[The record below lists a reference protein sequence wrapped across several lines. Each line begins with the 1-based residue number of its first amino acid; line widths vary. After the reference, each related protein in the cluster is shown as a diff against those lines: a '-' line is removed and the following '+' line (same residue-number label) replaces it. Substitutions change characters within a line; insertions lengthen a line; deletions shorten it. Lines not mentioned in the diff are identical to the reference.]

1 MGVQVWLC
9 QLAAGNNR
17 FENKRKNKFVFP
29 IARAVFLFFVLR
41 IFANVKKG
49 VYHLSPFTTIFNPNR
64 GDHSHGISL

>member
-9 QLAAGNNR
+9 QLAAGNNG
-17 FENKRKNKFVFP
+17 FENKRKNKFMFP

-49 VYHLSPFTTIFNPNR
+49 VYHLSPLTTIFNPNR
-64 GDHSHGISL
+64 GDHSSGISL